1 MKNILKA
8 DFYRLF
14 ISKSF
19 YICTLVSAALFCL
32 GICVMRW
39 TYNMTASQGIEINFI
54 YKDGLSYGMTAY
66 MDGSIHM
73 IICIFIAIFVTSE
86 FSHGTMKNIVSKGF
100 SKIYIFLSKL
110 ITMTVAAFIIVIVT
124 AITGTVVTG
133 IVIGEF
139 GSLSGE
145 FGSFVLKTTAIELY
159 LFVALTA
166 LFLMVSITVKNLGAA
181 IAIGVIG
188 IVSFENV
195 IFALIEIL
203 VDRKIKFSEFSLMY
217 NTLFYRMNMEAGG
230 SDYIRSLI
238 VGAVFFLV
246 SIVFGIFMF
255 KKVDVK

>member
-32 GICVMRW
+32 GICVLRW
-39 TYNMTASQGIEINFI
+39 TYNLSVSQGIEFNFI

-66 MDGSIHM
+66 MDGSVHM

-86 FSHGTMKNIVSKGF
+86 FSHGTIKNVVSKGF
-100 SKIYIFLSKL
+100 SKVKIFLSKL
-110 ITMTVAAFIIVIVT
+110 ITMTAAAFIIVIVT
-124 AITGTVVTG
+124 VIAGTVSGG

-145 FGSFVLKTTAIELY
+145 FGSFVLKTSAIELY
-159 LFVALTA
+159 LFIALSA
-166 LFLMVSITVKNLGAA
+166 LFLMVAMTVKNLGAA

-188 IVSFENV
+188 IISFENLL
-195 IFALIEIL
+195 FALIEIL
-203 VDRKIKFSEFSLMY
+203 VDRRIKFSEFSLMY

-230 SDYIRSLI
+230 SDFIRSLI
-238 VGAVFFLV
+238 VGAVFFLA
-246 SIVFGIFMF
+246 STAFGIFLF
-255 KKVDVK
+255 KKADVK